1 MAKGMFNDRRM
12 GFTADVNGEFTLKNA
27 KVGATNGNEE
37 KGEKPFIY
45 VIAKSVKG
53 GRSVFVGAGDLQAL
67 AIERKLT
74 GNKLPFIGASLDT
87 EVESENLRINESF
100 TFAIQ
105 DKKLTC

>member
-1 MAKGMFNDRRM
+1 MAKGMFNDRRI

-27 KVGATNGNEE
+27 KVGATKGNDE

-74 GNKLPFIGASLDT
+74 DNKLPFIGASLDT
-87 EVESENLRINESF
+87 EVESENLKINESF